1 MKKKKKRR
9 RRRRRRRRSR
19 MRMKKNSSA
28 AKSVSAESSAIS
40 DSSLTVPSHLQ
51 RLKHCIYLFPNK
63 NICILN
69 GKQIDTM
76 FQLL

>member
-1 MKKKKKRR
+1 MRMRRRKKK
-9 RRRRRRRRSR
+9 RRSR

-28 AKSVSAESSAIS
+28 AKSVSAESSAVS

-69 GKQIDTM
+69 GNK
-76 FQLL
+76 

>member
-1 MKKKKKRR
+1 RIKFFLKFV
-9 RRRRRRRRSR
+9 S
-19 MRMKKNSSA
+19 NSGSP

-69 GKQIDTM
+69 GNK
-76 FQLL
+76 

>member
-1 MKKKKKRR
+1 M
-9 RRRRRRRRSR
+9 

-69 GKQIDTM
+69 GNK
-76 FQLL
+76 

>member
-1 MKKKKKRR
+1 MKKKMK
-9 RRRRRRRRSR
+9 RRRSR
-19 MRMKKNSSA
+19 MKIRRISST

-69 GKQIDTM
+69 GNK
-76 FQLL
+76 

>member
-1 MKKKKKRR
+1 FC
-9 RRRRRRRRSR
+9 RSADFR
-19 MRMKKNSSA
+19 GNYT

-63 NICILN
+63 HICILN
-69 GKQIDTM
+69 GNK
-76 FQLL
+76 

>member
-1 MKKKKKRR
+1 MRMKKKKKKRKKKKK
-9 RRRRRRRRSR
+9 
-19 MRMKKNSSA
+19 MKKNSSA

-40 DSSLTVPSHLQ
+40 DSSLTVSSHLQ

-69 GKQIDTM
+69 GNK
-76 FQLL
+76 

>member
-1 MKKKKKRR
+1 RIEFFLKFV
-9 RRRRRRRRSR
+9 S
-19 MRMKKNSSA
+19 NSGLP

-40 DSSLTVPSHLQ
+40 DSSLTVLTVHLQ

-69 GKQIDTM
+69 GNK
-76 FQLL
+76 

>member
-1 MKKKKKRR
+1 MKKKKKKKKKK
-9 RRRRRRRRSR
+9 

-40 DSSLTVPSHLQ
+40 DSSLTGPSHLQ

-63 NICILN
+63 KHLYPKW
-69 GKQIDTM
+69 KQIDT

>member
-1 MKKKKKRR
+1 MRMKKKKKKM
-9 RRRRRRRRSR
+9 RRRRRSR
-19 MRMKKNSSA
+19 MRMKKNSIP

-69 GKQIDTM
+69 GNK
-76 FQLL
+76 

>member
-1 MKKKKKRR
+1 
-9 RRRRRRRRSR
+9 
-19 MRMKKNSSA
+19 MRIEFFLIFETNSTSP

-69 GKQIDTM
+69 GNK
-76 FQLL
+76 

>member
-1 MKKKKKRR
+1 MRMKKKNK
-9 RRRRRRRRSR
+9 RRRSR

-51 RLKHCIYLFPNK
+51 WLKHFIYLFPNK

-69 GKQIDTM
+69 GNK
-76 FQLL
+76 

>member
-1 MKKKKKRR
+1 
-9 RRRRRRRRSR
+9 

-51 RLKHCIYLFPNK
+51 WLKHCIYLFPNK

-69 GKQIDTM
+69 GNK
-76 FQLL
+76 

>member
-1 MKKKKKRR
+1 MRMKKKKKKKKK
-9 RRRRRRRRSR
+9 RRSR
-19 MRMKKNSSA
+19 MRMKKNSIP

-69 GKQIDTM
+69 GNK
-76 FQLL
+76 

>member
-1 MKKKKKRR
+1 
-9 RRRRRRRRSR
+9 SW
-19 MRMKKNSSA
+19 KKNRPILPIGRFSRQYP

-69 GKQIDTM
+69 GNK
-76 FQLL
+76 

>member
-1 MKKKKKRR
+1 MRMKKKKKRRRRKR

-19 MRMKKNSSA
+19 MRMKKNSIP

-69 GKQIDTM
+69 GNK
-76 FQLL
+76 

>member
-1 MKKKKKRR
+1 MRMKKKKKKL
-9 RRRRRRRRSR
+9 RRRRSR
-19 MRMKKNSSA
+19 MRMKKNSSP

-63 NICILN
+63 KLYPKW
-69 GKQIDTM
+69 KQIDTM

>member
-1 MKKKKKRR
+1 MKKKKKKKKKKKDEDEEEEEEE
-9 RRRRRRRRSR
+9 
-19 MRMKKNSSA
+19 KKNSSA

-51 RLKHCIYLFPNK
+51 QLKHCIYLFPNK

-69 GKQIDTM
+69 GNK
-76 FQLL
+76 

>member
-1 MKKKKKRR
+1 MRMKKKKKKRR
-9 RRRRRRRRSR
+9 RSR
-19 MRMKKNSSA
+19 TSA

-51 RLKHCIYLFPNK
+51 RLKHCIYLFQNK

-69 GKQIDTM
+69 GNK
-76 FQLL
+76 

>member
-1 MKKKKKRR
+1 MKKKKK
-9 RRRRRRRRSR
+9 
-19 MRMKKNSSA
+19 KEEEEEENSSA

-51 RLKHCIYLFPNK
+51 WLKHCIYLFPNK

-69 GKQIDTM
+69 GNK
-76 FQLL
+76 

>member
-1 MKKKKKRR
+1 M
-9 RRRRRRRRSR
+9 RRRRRRRSR
-19 MRMKKNSSA
+19 MRMKKKKKEDEKNSIP

-69 GKQIDTM
+69 GNK
-76 FQLL
+76 